1 MAWAWNTQ
9 RVGKLKGTMNDDT
22 RTTTVDG
29 ISGNAILSTPQ
40 ETAAKVNVILD
51 IGGKAIQVNEKLIY
65 DHSEGVVNNE

>member
-22 RTTTVDG
+22 RITTVDG

-51 IGGKAIQVNEKLIY
+51 IGGKAIQVNNKLVY